1 MTNAKE
7 SYEAKI
13 LETLIHNNR
22 ELGEIKKE
30 LEKIDD
36 RFNQIDDRFSQI
48 DDRFDKMD
56 SKLNW
61 LFAAV
66 FSVAASI
73 LAALYSEP
81 LLSALRR

>member
-13 LETLIHNNR
+13 LETLINNNR

-30 LEKIDD
+30 LETMKTSIDD
-36 RFNQIDDRFSQI
+36 RFKKI
-48 DDRFDKMD
+48 D

-61 LFAAV
+61 VLGAV
-66 FSVAASI
+66 FAVGTGI
-73 LAALYSEP
+73 LAAIYSAP
-81 LLSALRR
+81 ILTALGR